1 MEVYFLDACSVI
13 AFFQKEPGFEK
24 VRELLEKSDAGQCT
38 LYMNKINTLEIYYG
52 LYREDGPTVADR
64 FLDEMKQLPVEIID
78 NIDDMLFL
86 EAGRLKAT
94 YKISLADS
102 IALAGAKI
110 RDAYLVT
117 SDHHEFDIID
127 RKKELK
133 FYWIR

>member
-1 MEVYFLDACSVI
+1 MEVYFPDACSVI

-38 LYMNKINTLEIYYG
+38 LYINKINALEIYYG
-52 LYREDGPTVADR
+52 LYREDGPSVAGR
-64 FLDEMKQLPVEIID
+64 FLDEMTQLPVEIID